1 MSIKK
6 AIGISLAL
14 GAAALATAVNVQF
27 YDENLPGSLNPLYAE
42 SMVDFRAQELY
53 FDRLFYVDPIDNR
66 LTSKIVDHFEMAGS
80 KSIRLFLKE
89 GLKWH
94 NGDDLTADDICFT
107 IKAIMDPKTTSAR
120 AKAFRKSFSNCQAEK
135 SNVALVEFPEVYHK
149 PIARLNFAVLP
160 KSYFGGKT
168 AILPNTE
175 FSTRPVGSGPMS
187 GAKSSSYAV
196 FEAHRTSSHH
206 NPSIDKMRLNQAQ
219 DPIVQINTIRGGGMH
234 GIISVA
240 PPFRP
245 EIASSSEVMMKTYDL
260 RSWWFIALNQNNPIL
275 AKKEV
280 RQALN
285 YLLDRN
291 DLREKTIGV
300 KKDDKESPCELISGP
315 FVQSSPYYNRT
326 IPVVERRYESKAEA
340 LLTRAGLEKR
350 GRSWFYNG
358 EEVRLRIGMKETLN
372 KEAPDLLNQIGNQ
385 LGEAGFDRLVY
396 KINAEEWTRDVVSG
410 KAGGNY
416 DMVIGKWSFNIDEN
430 VNDLFQTRSKEKGI
444 RNIFNYS
451 NPEVDAILESFNAA
465 RRDSDAKTAYLD
477 LHAKLSD
484 ELPYLF
490 LWKLDTKSAWRKEIR
505 SNNIAPYYYFTL
517 IDDWKYSK
525 N

>member
-1 MSIKK
+1 MSIKRS
-6 AIGISLAL
+6 IGICAAL
-14 GAAALATAVNVQF
+14 GAAVLAAAVNVQF

-53 FDRLFYVDPIDNR
+53 FDRLFYRDPIDNR
-66 LTSKIVDHFEMAGS
+66 LDSKIVQRFEMAGS
-80 KSIRLFLKE
+80 TSIRLFLAE
-89 GLKWH
+89 GVKWH
-94 NGDDLTADDICFT
+94 NGDALTAEDICFT
-107 IKAIMDPKTTSAR
+107 IKAIMDPKTTSVR
-120 AKAFRKSFSNCQAEK
+120 AKAFRKSFTDCQVEK
-135 SNVALVEFPEVYHK
+135 PLVAVVEFPEVYHK
-149 PIARLNFAVLP
+149 PISRLNFAVLP
-160 KSYFGGKT
+160 KASFKST

-175 FSTRPVGSGPMS
+175 FSTRPIGSGPMS

-196 FEAHRTSSHH
+196 FQAHRNTSHH
-206 NPSIDKMRLNQAQ
+206 QPKIDKMKLNQAQ
-219 DPIVQINTIRGGGMH
+219 DPLVQINTIRGGGMH

-245 EIASSSEVMMKTYDL
+245 ELASSSEVVMKTYDL

-285 YLLDRN
+285 YLIDRN

-300 KKDDKESPCELISGP
+300 KKGDKESPCELISGP
-315 FVQSSPYYNRT
+315 FVQSSPYYNRS
-326 IPVVERRYESKAEA
+326 IPVVERKYDAKATS
-340 LLTRAGLEKR
+340 LLNRAGLEKK
-350 GRSWFYNG
+350 GRSWHYNG
-358 EEVRLRIGMKETLN
+358 EAVRLRIGMKETLN
-372 KEAPDLLNQIGNQ
+372 KEAPDLLDQIGNQ

-396 KINAEEWTRDVVSG
+396 KINADEWTREVISG
-410 KAGGNY
+410 KANRKY

-430 VNDLFQTRSKEKGI
+430 VNNLFQTRSKEKGT

-451 NPEVDAILESFNAA
+451 NPEVDAILQRFNAA
-465 RRDSDAKTAYLD
+465 RRDSDAKNAYLD

-505 SNNIAPYYYFTL
+505 SNIIAPYYYFTM